1 MIIPRCIPYK
11 YIYNDN
17 ESQIFYKE
25 TFSEKLVNRLQS
37 LGFYVTNVYLEECSF
52 YMYDYDKLD
61 ELEETNTELTVV
73 YIPNFKKQS
82 LPRKQTSV
90 SVLN

>member
-17 ESQIFYKE
+17 ESRIFYKE
-25 TFSEKLVNRLQS
+25 TFSETLVKRLAK
-37 LGFYVTNVYLEECSF
+37 LGFYVENVYLEDCSF
-52 YMYDYDKLD
+52 YIYDYDQLD
-61 ELEETNTELTVV
+61 ELEENNTELTVV

-82 LPRKQTSV
+82 LPRKNTSI
-90 SVLN
+90 SV

>member
-17 ESQIFYKE
+17 ESNLFYKE
-25 TFSEKLVNRLQS
+25 TFSENLIIRLQS
-37 LGFYVTNVYLEECSF
+37 LGFRVTNVYLEECSF

-61 ELEETNTELTVV
+61 ELEENDTELTVV

-82 LPRKQTSV
+82 LPRKNTSIFI
-90 SVLN
+90 